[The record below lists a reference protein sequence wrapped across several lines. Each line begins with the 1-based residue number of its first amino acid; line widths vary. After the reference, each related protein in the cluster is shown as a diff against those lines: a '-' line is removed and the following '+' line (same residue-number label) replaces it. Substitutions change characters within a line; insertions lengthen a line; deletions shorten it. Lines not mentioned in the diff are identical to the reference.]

1 LFTIFETL
9 PPSCNEDV
17 NFKYK
22 FNGPHDPCEI
32 TQINITNSLVDLECA
47 MSTNVLN

>member
-1 LFTIFETL
+1 MIFETL
-9 PPSCNEDV
+9 SPSCNEDV

-22 FNGPHDPCEI
+22 FNGHMTRVKWKI
-32 TQINITNSLVDLECA
+32 IQIIIQWQIDLESS